1 MNLIETLETLSQYGK
16 ERDPAWKAR
25 REELAKAAVDNF
37 RGGDFNTFAWLYDKA
52 FALLWQQMHDYR
64 DTQYEIRETLIEPAR
79 KLFRPEPLR
88 ERGKI
93 KRVAYLSAQT
103 TVSGPYANG
112 RTLYSFAKGHTGAFE
127 MYWYNYGAGEQQVV
141 DNLQAMGYTFRNFR
155 GTPVEKAAAIRAAC
169 LEDEI
174 DVLISDMYWA
184 IPLALFEMRTA
195 PYQLYL
201 SMGFQKFPADKVLL
215 MNTMEPFD
223 EDVAEIPYTISREF
237 LYQPDEPLL
246 KDPGI
251 TLGTHCRREK
261 CSPEFMA
268 TVRDILE
275 QRPRG
280 VRYVT
285 HGRGTLKNEHPRIW
299 VLDADSP
306 HRILPTFDIW
316 LDTFPLC
323 GCMAAFEAQA
333 HGIPTL
339 TWSHPSTASY
349 DKFKGRIVH
358 SRDEYIA
365 EAIKM
370 IDNADYRREVA
381 ALGKSKLDLIT
392 DCEAGASAIEDV
404 IWRLQV
410 TVN

>member
-16 ERDPAWKAR
+16 HRSPDFKAR
-25 REELAKAAVDNF
+25 REELAAAAVANF
-37 RGGDFNTFAWLYDKA
+37 RKGDFNTFCWLYDKA

-79 KLFRPEPLR
+79 KLFAPEPLR
-88 ERGKI
+88 KKGRI

-112 RTLYSFAKGHTGAFE
+112 RTLYSFAKGHSGAFE
-127 MYWYNYGAGEQQVV
+127 MYWYNYGAGEPQVV
-141 DNLQAMGYTFRNFR
+141 SNLEAMGYTFRNFG
-155 GTPVEKAAAIRAAC
+155 GTPLEKAAAIREAC
-169 LEDEI
+169 VADEI

-201 SMGFQKFPADKVLL
+201 SMGFQKFPADRVLL

-223 EDVAEIPYTISREF
+223 EDVEQIPYTISREF
-237 LYQPDEPLL
+237 LYQEDKPLF
-246 KDPGI
+246 KRPGI

-268 TVRDILE
+268 TVREILE
-275 QRPRG
+275 LRPG
-280 VRYVT
+280 VHYAT
-285 HGRGTLKNEHPRIW
+285 HGRGTLHNTHPRIS
-299 VLDADSP
+299 VLEADSP

-323 GCMAAFEAQA
+323 GCMASFEAQA

-349 DKFKGRIVH
+349 DKFKGKIVD
-358 SRDEYIA
+358 SREAYIA
-365 EAIKM
+365 EAVKM
-370 IDNADYRREVA
+370 IDNSDHRREVA
-381 ALGKSKLDLIT
+381 ALGQSKLDLIT
-392 DCEAGASAIEDV
+392 DTRAGASAIEDV
-404 IWRLQV
+404 LWRLQI
-410 TVN
+410 TPN